1 MTAIQTMN
9 QVCNPIQRP
18 HQAVPKSGN
27 FAVRMLT
34 KAADPDIGNTEM
46 TSKND
51 PNAQGDNVSVL
62 IPRNA
67 IVWVLGLFALSG
79 VGGPLFNNLSARNV
93 TADAAA
99 IAEQGKTITMMLERF
114 DRTLGDVQKHLD
126 EIDARVTRMERSDR
140 NRKVETP

>member
-9 QVCNPIQRP
+9 QACNPIQRP
-18 HQAVPKSGN
+18 HQSVPKSGN
-27 FAVRMLT
+27 FAVRLLT
-34 KAADPDIGNTEM
+34 KAADADIGNTEM

-99 IAEQGKTITMMLERF
+99 ITEQGKTITMMLERF